1 MNGDLNVDSN
11 IEIIVQ
17 VYRVSVKKS
26 EGGYN
31 MVRPEAWVNY
41 PLRER
46 LRLLTAGCVEFIDS
60 RGGRIPVREA
70 LKDLARLAD

>member
-1 MNGDLNVDSN
+1 MNADLNVDSS
-11 IEIIVQ
+11 IEVFVQ

-41 PLRER
+41 PLSER
-46 LRLLTAGCVEFIDS
+46 VRLLSEGCVEFIDS
-60 RGGRIPVREA
+60 RGTRIPVREA